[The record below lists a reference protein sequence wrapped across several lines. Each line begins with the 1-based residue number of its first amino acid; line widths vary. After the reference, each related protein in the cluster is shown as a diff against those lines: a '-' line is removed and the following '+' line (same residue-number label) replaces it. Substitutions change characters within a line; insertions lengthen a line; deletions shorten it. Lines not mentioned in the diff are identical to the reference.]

1 MCWGH
6 NSFRQVSAMY
16 NRYTPN
22 RDGTFQK
29 DRLPDGGRNL
39 RPAPE
44 QAPNSPPCPPPER
57 PPEPCPQTGS
67 ASGFLSGILPKDM
80 DTGDLLM
87 FLILLLLLSDGSEE
101 APSALLTIALFF
113 LMR

>member
-1 MCWGH
+1 
-6 NSFRQVSAMY
+6 MY

-29 DRLPDGGRNL
+29 DRVPDAGRN
-39 RPAPE
+39 
-44 QAPNSPPCPPPER
+44 PPPNPPREPER
-57 PPEPCPQTGS
+57 DTPLSCPSQESVETGS
-67 ASGFLSGILPKDM
+67 AAGFLSGILPKDM

-87 FLILLLLLSDGSEE
+87 FLILLLLLTDGSEE

-113 LMR
+113 LIR